1 MDRSAR
7 TGSSDHSTGPKM
19 RILLLSKYDRLGAS
33 SRIRSYQY
41 LPYLEAHDIDVTIAP
56 LLGNPYIER
65 LYSSK
70 SKNTSYILKS
80 YSNRIKNL
88 LRFKEFDT
96 IWVEKEFLPWF
107 PAVIPYLMQY
117 IETPYL
123 VDYDDAVFHRYD
135 NHSSKF
141 VRSVLGTKIDTVMK
155 HADVVTVGNDYLADR
170 AERAGANR
178 IEYLPTVVDLDR
190 YNVREPNNNDF
201 TVGWIGTPNTARYLS
216 VVEEP
221 LRKLS
226 KEGSVNVVLVGSGKV
241 GLEGIP
247 TEIRTW
253 SEDTEVRDIQ
263 SFDVGIMPLPDGP
276 VQRGKCGYK
285 LIQYMA
291 CGKPVIAS
299 PVGINKSIVD
309 PENGLLADSTD
320 EWFEAFSTLR
330 NNPSKAEEMGRN
342 GREKVEKKYCYS
354 VTAPRLL
361 SIMQS
366 L

>member
-1 MDRSAR
+1 
-7 TGSSDHSTGPKM
+7 M
-19 RILLLSKYDRLGAS
+19 RK
-33 SRIRSYQY
+33 
-41 LPYLEAHDIDVTIAP
+41 
-56 LLGNPYIER
+56 
-65 LYSSK
+65 
-70 SKNTSYILKS
+70 
-80 YSNRIKNL
+80 L
-88 LRFKEFDT
+88 LRTKEFDA
-96 IWVEKEFLPWF
+96 IWVEKEFLPWL
-107 PAVIPYLMQY
+107 PAVVPHLMQY
-117 IETPYL
+117 TETPYL
-123 VDYDDAVFHRYD
+123 VDYDDAVFHQYA

-155 HADVVTVGNDYLADR
+155 HADVVTVGNNYLADH
-170 AERAGANR
+170 AERASANR

-190 YNVREPNNNDF
+190 YKVSSQNNTSF

-226 KEGSVNVVLVGSGKV
+226 KEESLKVVLVGSGNIE
-241 GLEGIP
+241 LEGVP

-276 VQRGKCGYK
+276 VQRGKSGYK

-299 PVGINKSIVD
+299 PVGINKAIVD
-309 PENGLLADSTD
+309 PENGFLADSTD
-320 EWFEAFSTLR
+320 DWVEAFSTLQ
-330 NNPSKAEEMGRN
+330 NNPSKAEKMGQN
-342 GREKVEKKYCYS
+342 GRGKVEKEYCHS

-361 SIMQS
+361 SIMRS

>member
-1 MDRSAR
+1 
-7 TGSSDHSTGPKM
+7 
-19 RILLLSKYDRLGAS
+19 
-33 SRIRSYQY
+33 
-41 LPYLEAHDIDVTIAP
+41 
-56 LLGNPYIER
+56 
-65 LYSSK
+65 
-70 SKNTSYILKS
+70 
-80 YSNRIKNL
+80 
-88 LRFKEFDT
+88 
-96 IWVEKEFLPWF
+96 
-107 PAVIPYLMQY
+107 
-117 IETPYL
+117 
-123 VDYDDAVFHRYD
+123 
-135 NHSSKF
+135 
-141 VRSVLGTKIDTVMK
+141 MK

-253 SEDTEVRDIQ
+253 SEDTEVRDVQ